1 MSSPPPAD
9 SDSKTILVVDDDEV
23 LRSRL
28 QRAFARRGFSV
39 CCADGFDQAI
49 AIAKV
54 RYPDLAILD
63 LKMPGKSGIEL
74 LVELRK
80 LLPYIQVVVL
90 TGYASVTNA
99 VDAIKLGAV
108 NYVTKPADADQL
120 LAAFD
125 ARPAIAESQFSPPSL
140 AQAEWEHIQRVL
152 AECSGNIS
160 EAAQLLEI
168 PRRTLQRKLK
178 KMLP

>member
-1 MSSPPPAD
+1 MSLPARQE
-9 SDSKTILVVDDDEV
+9 SDRKTILVVDDDEV

-49 AIAKV
+49 AAAKEHI
-54 RYPDLAILD
+54 PDLAILD

-80 LLPYIQVVVL
+80 LLPNIQVVVL
-90 TGYASVTNA
+90 TGYASITNA

-120 LAAFD
+120 LAAFA
-125 ARPAIAESQFSPPSL
+125 ARPASAESQFSPPSL

-152 AECSGNIS
+152 AECGGNIS
-160 EAAQLLEI
+160 AAAQLLEI